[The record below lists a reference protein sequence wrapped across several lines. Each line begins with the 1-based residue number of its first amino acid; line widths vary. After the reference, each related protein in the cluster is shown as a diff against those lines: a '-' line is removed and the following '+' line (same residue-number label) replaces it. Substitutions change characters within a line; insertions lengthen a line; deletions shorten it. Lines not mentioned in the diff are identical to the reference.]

1 MKHSLTLSISCFVV
15 TVGLIFMM
23 LSSAACNVQSIGGT
37 VPAAT
42 DSAETEPATNLEAEV
57 SDSEPESTSVNT
69 PTSPAAGDPAP
80 PTVEGRTL
88 VDLNLRQGPGTN
100 YLIVTSL
107 PADTE
112 FTGLGRNDDGSWIVI
127 EHESEQVWLSGDA
140 EYVELDAE
148 ALADLPEVDVPASTV
163 KAADNPAVQKVLN
176 EVPLIVHHG
185 THQTCASNGGLNNLF
200 DVANGNLIGPHS
212 GDFVYDGNNVLF
224 EYSNGSLLL
233 IRESP
238 QASFDNGEKYLPFN
252 EAIDLFASGEIVW
265 TGSLGEWPARGV
277 TGCDPQASP

>member
-185 THQTCASNGGLNNLF
+185 THQTCASNGG
-200 DVANGNLIGPHS
+200 
-212 GDFVYDGNNVLF
+212 YDGNNVLF